1 MDSTCTEV
9 GGLFHC
15 ADRTAEAFHDSFQQV
30 FLKKAFRPSGDA
42 NFPTSVN
49 ISITLYAVLGV
60 NEKEQLLTTFLSIRM
75 LWFNDFAKWDPEE
88 CGGIKD
94 ISVPIEKMWVPD
106 IFIQQFVDED
116 RYEHLSYLTV
126 DHTGLVRFLKPIR
139 VVSSCNLNIFQFPFD
154 IQNCSLTF
162 GSSLNTAQ
170 HIKLGLLK
178 TNGSTGQIS
187 SEGEGPQGE
196 WELVQTEP
204 SDPGNMQNMVAFNII
219 IKRRPGLYVVN
230 LLLPSAFLM
239 LIDIFSFN
247 LPPHGMDRATFKM
260 TLLLGYMVFI
270 LIINDLLP
278 ATSSGTPLIGI
289 YVSMCLALLVIGLF
303 ETVFIMNILYK
314 GYLTSPHVPIWL
326 QSLVL
331 HYVSLVVCYKTQVNS
346 DTEEQQN
353 TICEAAGDKYMEAT
367 QETSIHGKQPQIF
380 LSSISD
386 DLHTIRQQM
395 EGHNKSRKVA
405 EQWLQIGLI
414 LDALVYRVYLFFM
427 VVYAVVL
434 GAIWATWY
442 QA

>member
-1 MDSTCTEV
+1 MGTEV

-42 NFPTSVN
+42 NSPTSVN
-49 ISITLYAVLGV
+49 ISIKLYAVLGV

-88 CGGIKD
+88 CGGVKD

-126 DHTGLVRFLKPIR
+126 DHTGLVRFLKPMR

-178 TNGSTGQIS
+178 TNGSAEQIS

-204 SDPGNMQNMVAFNII
+204 SDPGYMQNMVAFNVS
-219 IKRRPGLYVVN
+219 KTLKDCPPPVKGN
-230 LLLPSAFLM
+230 LIADACCPIHRQHVS
-239 LIDIFSFN
+239 
-247 LPPHGMDRATFKM
+247 DRACK
-260 TLLLGYMVFI
+260 I
-270 LIINDLLP
+270 S
-278 ATSSGTPLIGI
+278 AS
-289 YVSMCLALLVIGLF
+289 YV
-303 ETVFIMNILYK
+303 
-314 GYLTSPHVPIWL
+314 
-326 QSLVL
+326 
-331 HYVSLVVCYKTQVNS
+331 
-346 DTEEQQN
+346 
-353 TICEAAGDKYMEAT
+353 
-367 QETSIHGKQPQIF
+367 
-380 LSSISD
+380 
-386 DLHTIRQQM
+386 
-395 EGHNKSRKVA
+395 
-405 EQWLQIGLI
+405 
-414 LDALVYRVYLFFM
+414 
-427 VVYAVVL
+427 
-434 GAIWATWY
+434 
-442 QA
+442 